1 MRPWL
6 VGQRRHWIMRVV
18 RVIRLVAIG
27 ALALAV
33 HALRAATRRLDHA
46 CDLHAL
52 SAATLAMTLASVRG
66 LCVMS
71 GPG

>member
-1 MRPWL
+1 
-6 VGQRRHWIMRVV
+6 MRVV

-33 HALRAATRRLDHA
+33 HASREATRRLDHA
-46 CDLHAL
+46 CDLLVDAL
-52 SAATLAMTLASVRG
+52 SAVTLAMTLASVRG
-66 LCVMS
+66 LRAMS